1 MPSIEVQGLSME
13 YRTKLGVSKILSD
26 VTFTVQDGE
35 IVSIIGPSGSGK
47 TTLILMLAYL
57 RKPTA
62 GSILIDG
69 REVSKVPDVGVIFQ
83 EFNRALLLWKDVLA
97 NVEMG
102 AELAGLPPAERR
114 RVAHKFVEMVG
125 LKDFERYLP
134 GQLSGGMKQRVQIAR
149 VLAYDPAFLLC
160 DEPFGSLDA
169 QTRTQLQRDF
179 LLLCQESKKTIIF
192 VTHDVDEAITVAD
205 RVLVLS
211 SLPGHVIAEFS
222 VDLPRPR
229 LPFHQQDPDVASRF
243 NDIRAGIWKL
253 LGL

>member
-1 MPSIEVQGLSME
+1 MPHIEAQGLSME
-13 YRTKLGVSKILSD
+13 YRTKFGVTKVLRDIS
-26 VTFTVQDGE
+26 FTVQDRE

-47 TTLILMLAYL
+47 TTLILMLSHL
-57 RKPTA
+57 RKPT
-62 GSILIDG
+62 GGKILIDG
-69 REVSKVPDVGVIFQ
+69 REVSQVPNVGVIFQ

-102 AELAGLPPAERR
+102 AELAGLPSAQRR
-114 RVAHKFVEMVG
+114 KVARKFVEMVG

-149 VLAYDPAFLLC
+149 ILAYDPGFLLC

-169 QTRTQLQRDF
+169 QTRSQLQRDF
-179 LLLCQESKKTIIF
+179 LSLCQETKKTIIF

-205 RVLVLS
+205 RVLVMS
-211 SLPGHVIAEFS
+211 ALPGHIIAELA

-229 LPFHQQDPDVASRF
+229 LPLHQQEPALARKF
-243 NDIRAGIWKL
+243 IDIRAEIWKL